1 MNNIKNRLFRNIS
14 IGLALVAAL
23 FTSAGAHAQALKK
36 NSRGESFYIVASVD
50 RAKSQVLLKLPTE
63 ITTMMKVDDKTQF
76 TDATGK
82 AIKLADLRT
91 GDTVWVSSSG
101 PAAEPTATHITIGP
115 MTVALLHQL
124 YLDYPEIK

>member
-1 MNNIKNRLFRNIS
+1 MNNSRNKLFRNVS
-14 IGLALVAAL
+14 IALALFAAL
-23 FTSAGAHAQALKK
+23 FLSTSARAQEKK
-36 NSRGESFYIVASVD
+36 NSRGESFYIIASVD
-50 RAKSQVLLKLPTE
+50 RAKSQILLKLPTE

-76 TDATGK
+76 TDASGK
-82 AIKLADLRT
+82 PIKLADIRT

-101 PAAEPTATHITIGP
+101 PASEPTATHITIGP